1 MQVWEL
7 IRELR
12 KFDGKLMVVVEGYRS
27 GLIELEEPHEV
38 EAYILDKS
46 ITKAVYIGR

>member
-12 KFDGKLMVVVEGYRS
+12 KFDGKLMVVVDGEDG
-27 GLIELEEPHEV
+27 G
-38 EAYILDKS
+38 
-46 ITKAVYIGR
+46 KAVYIGR